1 MPMVWNA
8 ETDAKLLSAILQVY
22 DVKINGVKLAEV
34 AALMGP
40 ECTPKALTHRLAKFR
55 SLAKTT
61 DTGDDATTKPVP
73 AGSKVTKATKGG
85 NKKANGQGKKKGGR
99 TPSPNGDENGD
110 ETAGVPTPPPSGRPQ
125 RQGAKR
131 DYAQLAEGD
140 HDDEED
146 DGLDKKVKI
155 EVGEDIGE
163 GLRQSND
170 DTDEELEG
178 AGLLS

>member
-1 MPMVWNA
+1 MPM
-8 ETDAKLLSAILQVY
+8 LLSAILQVY

-61 DTGDDATTKPVP
+61 DAGDEMTTKSVP
-73 AGSKVTKATKGG
+73 AGSKVTKAAKAGS
-85 NKKANGQGKKKGGR
+85 KKANGQGKKKGGR
-99 TPSPNGDENGD
+99 TPSPSLDENAD
-110 ETAGVPTPPPSGRPQ
+110 AVPTPPPSGRPK

-131 DYAQLAEGD
+131 DYAQLAEGN
-140 HDDEED
+140 HDDDED

-155 EVGEDIGE
+155 QVGEDIGE

-170 DTDEELEG
+170 DTDAELED

>member
-61 DTGDDATTKPVP
+61 DAGDETATKSVP
-73 AGSKVTKATKGG
+73 AGSKVTKAAKAGS
-85 NKKANGQGKKKGGR
+85 KKANGQGKKKGGR
-99 TPSPNGDENGD
+99 TPSPSLDENAD
-110 ETAGVPTPPPSGRPQ
+110 AVPTPPPSGRPK

-131 DYAQLAEGD
+131 DYAQLAEGN
-140 HDDEED
+140 HDDDED

-155 EVGEDIGE
+155 QVGEDIGE

-170 DTDEELEG
+170 DTDAELED

>member
-61 DTGDDATTKPVP
+61 GTGDEAATKPVS
-73 AGSKVTKATKGG
+73 AGSKVTRATKSG
-85 NKKANGQGKKKGGR
+85 NKRASGQGKKNGGR
-99 TPSPNGDENGD
+99 TPSPNLDHNVD
-110 ETAGVPTPPPSGRPQ
+110 ETAGGPTPPPSGRPQ

-131 DYAQLAEGD
+131 DYAQLADGN

-163 GLRQSND
+163 GLRQTND

>member
-8 ETDAKLLSAILQVY
+8 ETDAKLLSAILQVC
-22 DVKINGVKLAEV
+22 DVKINGVKLDEV

-61 DTGDDATTKPVP
+61 DAGVETTTKSVP
-73 AGSKVTKATKGG
+73 AASKVTKATKSC
-85 NKKANGQGKKKGGR
+85 NRKANGQGKKKGAR
-99 TPSPNGDENGD
+99 TPSPNMDEGAD
-110 ETAGVPTPPPSGRPQ
+110 AVPTPPPSGRPK
-125 RQGAKR
+125 RHCAKR
-131 DYAQLAEGD
+131 DYAQLAEGNHD
-140 HDDEED
+140 DDEED
-146 DGLDKKVKI
+146 DGLDKKVRI

-170 DTDEELEG
+170 DTDVELED

>member
-22 DVKINGVKLAEV
+22 DVKINGAKLAEV

-61 DTGDDATTKPVP
+61 GTGDEATTKSVP
-73 AGSKVTKATKGG
+73 AGPKVTKAAKGG
-85 NKKANGQGKKKGGR
+85 NKKASGQGKKKGGR
-99 TPSPNGDENGD
+99 IPSPNLDDNGD
-110 ETAGVPTPPPSGRPQ
+110 ETAGVLTPPPSSRPQ

-131 DYAQLAEGD
+131 GYAQLAGGN
-140 HDDEED
+140 HNDEED

-163 GLRQSND
+163 GLR
-170 DTDEELEG
+170 
-178 AGLLS
+178 

>member
-61 DTGDDATTKPVP
+61 DAGDDATTKPVP
-73 AGSKVTKATKGG
+73 AGSKATKATKGG
-85 NKKANGQGKKKGGR
+85 NKKTNGQGQKKGGR
-99 TPSPNGDENGD
+99 TPSPNVDD

-131 DYAQLAEGD
+131 DYAQLAEGNQ
-140 HDDEED
+140 DDEED

-163 GLRQSND
+163 GLRQTND

>member
-8 ETDAKLLSAILQVY
+8 ESDAKLLSAILQVY

-61 DTGDDATTKPVP
+61 DVGDETAAKPVP
-73 AGSKVTKATKGG
+73 ARSKVTKAAKAG
-85 NKKANGQGKKKGGR
+85 NKKANGQDKKKGGR
-99 TPSPNGDENGD
+99 TPSPNGDENAD
-110 ETAGVPTPPPSGRPQ
+110 AVPTPPPSGRPK

-131 DYAQLAEGD
+131 DYTQLAEGN
-140 HDDEED
+140 HDDDED
-146 DGLDKKVKI
+146 DGLDKKVRI

-170 DTDEELEG
+170 DTDAELED

>member
-61 DTGDDATTKPVP
+61 DA
-73 AGSKVTKATKGG
+73 
-85 NKKANGQGKKKGGR
+85 
-99 TPSPNGDENGD
+99 GDEPATNRRRS
-110 ETAGVPTPPPSGRPQ
+110 PFLLGR
-125 RQGAKR
+125 K
-131 DYAQLAEGD
+131 
-140 HDDEED
+140 
-146 DGLDKKVKI
+146 
-155 EVGEDIGE
+155 
-163 GLRQSND
+163 
-170 DTDEELEG
+170 
-178 AGLLS
+178 